1 MIGPGSDLNTNKT
14 TNTDEKWSK
23 SLLPTRL
30 LPFVRSQIQIE
41 YFPLLLTYL
50 PPIPHALAAIGFF
63 SRDDHHRE
71 PMVKYRD
78 HVWKVNLLLLEYFL
92 QEYRA
97 CQRLSMDFPSIPR
110 VSLKTEGW
118 HPAMH
123 QL

>member
-1 MIGPGSDLNTNKT
+1 MVQVSFTHQAPALCTISDTN
-14 TNTDEKWSK
+14 
-23 SLLPTRL
+23 RIF
-30 LPFVRSQIQIE
+30 PFSPYI
-41 YFPLLLTYL
+41 